1 MMLLLEERRTHFEE
15 ALWPAESA
23 GSWERSGY
31 CCEILLC
38 YCSLCAAA
46 EIPLKSCR
54 NS

>member
-15 ALWPAESA
+15 ALWPAAAESA

-38 YCSLCAAA
+38 YCSLYSSRDTI
-46 EIPLKSCR
+46 EEL
-54 NS
+54 